1 MSNFELGIG
10 KGFSVTT
17 AIVLAGGLGTRLRSV
32 VPDLPKPMAPVA
44 GRPFLEHLFD
54 YWIEQGIDNF
64 VLSVGYRH
72 ELITKHFGKSYNGA
86 AIEYAVE
93 ETPLGTGGGL
103 LLGVTKLSNS
113 EPFLLL
119 NGDTFFAVN
128 LKHLIDFASTNR
140 ATLCFSLFRTTENAR
155 YMAVE
160 LSDDG
165 RLASIGKKNAEPLD
179 LVNGGVYWVELSVLK
194 RINFTER
201 KGLSLENDVFP
212 ALMNA
217 QERVF
222 GMSVTAP
229 FLDIG
234 VPEDYLRA
242 SALIRNK

>member
-140 ATLCFSLFRTTENAR
+140 ATWCFSLFRTTENAR